1 MQDSGKTNQGNRQMK
16 KAIPESMFA
25 ERDQARLSSLN
36 TWVLDNGVTEIVMK
50 ERQFW
55 NFAFLQ
61 PPAEKPWTTF
71 MGRPVRVPDMPE
83 DAQRHLGLYDS
94 RNPHR
99 T

>member
-1 MQDSGKTNQGNRQMK
+1 
-16 KAIPESMFA
+16 
-25 ERDQARLSSLN
+25 
-36 TWVLDNGVTEIVMK
+36 MK

-61 PPAEKPWTTF
+61 PLAEKPWTSF

-83 DAQRHLGLYDS
+83 DAQRHLGLHDS
-94 RNPHR
+94 RNPDR

>member
-1 MQDSGKTNQGNRQMK
+1 MQQIGKVNQGNGQMK

-25 ERDQARLSSLN
+25 ERDQARLTSLN
-36 TWVLDNGVTEIVMK
+36 GWVLDHGVTEIVMK

-61 PPAEKPWTTF
+61 PLAEKPWTSF
-71 MGRPVRVPDMPE
+71 MGRPIRVPDMPE
-83 DAQRHLGLYDS
+83 DAQRHLGLFDS
-94 RNPHR
+94 PNPHR

>member
-1 MQDSGKTNQGNRQMK
+1 MQGGKVNQGNRQMK

-36 TWVLDNGVTEIVMK
+36 TRVLDNRVTEIVMK

-94 RNPHR
+94 RNPHI

>member
-1 MQDSGKTNQGNRQMK
+1 MK

-83 DAQRHLGLYDS
+83 DAQRHLGLYNS
-94 RNPHR
+94 RNPHI